1 MSEKTVRTKKLQPG
15 QTKIGTIFVKDE
27 NGYVREFTLLFG
39 NVCYPLVNGQMMSID
54 NKAYMEKLTDFL
66 DKDTEGQQY
75 LRPTVE
81 DFDKANVWVA
91 NMQTRIEKQAEEKKE
106 ANAPEAKEQV
116 TQEEQNEETDKTEEK
131 VSQETGKNTSEDGK
145 SSETNTDKNAEEKE
159 INDEVEEDEED
170 SDTEEMKPK
179 SKKMLIGLIAT
190 FSLLLISVI
199 ANAVLYVAYTD
210 TLSKDNPTTPIPSA
224 EPQTQAQ
231 LDIDGTIYNIP
242 LETIEVSE
250 GEQKIVIY
258 AITTAIQDG
267 KVTHIAMPLGE
278 FDANKVYTQED
289 LQKNTDDPAQQD
301 EPLGEEQTDEV
312 APE

>member
-91 NMQTRIEKQAEEKKE
+91 NMQTRIEKQAEEKKA
-106 ANAPEAKEQV
+106 ANASEAKEQV
-116 TQEEQNEETDKTEEK
+116 TQEEQNKETDKTEEK
-131 VSQETGKNTSEDGK
+131 VSQETEKNTSEDGK
-145 SSETNTDKNAEEKE
+145 SSETDTDKNAEEKE
-159 INDEVEEDEED
+159 INDEVEED

-210 TLSKDNPTTPIPSA
+210 TFKDNPATPITSA
-224 EPQTQAQ
+224 KPQTQAQ

-258 AITTAIQDG
+258 AITTAMQDG

-289 LQKNTDDPAQQD
+289 LQKSTDDQAQQD
-301 EPLGEEQTDEV
+301 EPSGEEQTDEV